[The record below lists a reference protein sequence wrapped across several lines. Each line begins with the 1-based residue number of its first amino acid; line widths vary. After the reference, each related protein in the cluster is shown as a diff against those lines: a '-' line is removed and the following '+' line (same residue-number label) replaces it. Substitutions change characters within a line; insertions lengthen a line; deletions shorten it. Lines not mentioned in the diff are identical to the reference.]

1 MSERNAPR
9 TARRLRLSRTARRRW
24 QHGVSYVFLVV
35 VGVTM
40 VAPFL
45 WMLSTSV
52 KSPTADVLDPGAWWP
67 EAFHWA
73 NYRTVV
79 VESNFGRAMFNS
91 TLVTFCVTFGQVFT
105 SSLAAFA
112 FARLRFFG
120 RDRIFLGYLATMMV
134 PGAVTMIPVF
144 ILLRQLGWV
153 NTYWGLIVPGMFS
166 AYGTFMLRQFFLTI
180 SRELEEAAVIDGCST
195 FGVYWHVILPLSKP
209 GIAALTILTFMGSW
223 RNFMWPVIITHTRD
237 MFTMPVALAG
247 FQEMYGVQWTLMMAG
262 SVIMIIPMLVIF
274 ILGQRHFIA
283 GIQLGAVKG

>member
-1 MSERNAPR
+1 MSEANRPNPR
-9 TARRLRLSRTARRRW
+9 GRPRLSRTAQRRW
-24 QHGVSYVFLVV
+24 QHGISYAFLIV

-40 VAPFL
+40 LAPFL

-67 EAFHWA
+67 EELYWE

-79 VESNFGRAMFNS
+79 VEANFGRAIFNS
-91 TLVTFCVTFGQVFT
+91 ALVTFCVTFGQVFT

-180 SRELEEAAVIDGCST
+180 SRELEEAAIIDGCSA
-195 FGVYWHVILPLSKP
+195 FGVYRHVILPLSKP
-209 GIAALTILTFMGSW
+209 GLAALTILTFMGSW

-262 SVIMIIPMLVIF
+262 SVIMIIPMLIIF
-274 ILGQRHFIA
+274 IIGQRHFIA